1 MDEGSLYPDML
12 SYNIHDSLGN
22 PGCCNWAAGIRDQF
36 ASLGVPFQPWQVAVF
51 AMLITLLFA
60 RPC

>member
-1 MDEGSLYPDML
+1 MEEGSLHLDIL
-12 SYNIHDSLGN
+12 SDNIHDALGN
-22 PGCCNWAAGIRDQF
+22 PGCCNWAAGIQKQL
-36 ASLGVPFQPWQVAVF
+36 ASLGVPSLFSGSVF